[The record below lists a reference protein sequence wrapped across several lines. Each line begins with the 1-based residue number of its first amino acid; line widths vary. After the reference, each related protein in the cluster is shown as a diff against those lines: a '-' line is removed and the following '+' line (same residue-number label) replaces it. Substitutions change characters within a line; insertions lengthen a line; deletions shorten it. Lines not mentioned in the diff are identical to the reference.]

1 LISEF
6 QDGWPELFIYDEK
19 ESIDHKDVVYVA
31 DLSDP
36 RNLFREYAIMRS
48 IIDYYAD
55 SLKIIIPQLPDFS
68 LMSTEDVD
76 AGRYLM
82 DILSTL
88 PP

>member
-1 LISEF
+1 
-6 QDGWPELFIYDEK
+6 
-19 ESIDHKDVVYVA
+19 
-31 DLSDP
+31 
-36 RNLFREYAIMRS
+36 MRS

-55 SLKIIIPQLPDFS
+55 SLKIVIPQLPDFAG
-68 LMSTEDVD
+68 MSTEDVD